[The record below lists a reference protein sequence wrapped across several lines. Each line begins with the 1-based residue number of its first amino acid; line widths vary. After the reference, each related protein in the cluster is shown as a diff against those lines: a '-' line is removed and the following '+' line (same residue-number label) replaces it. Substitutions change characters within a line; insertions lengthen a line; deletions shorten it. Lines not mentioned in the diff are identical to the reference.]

1 MNADCAFTIGSTH
14 SICQDYAVAVPGF
27 TSNGIEAGPYV
38 VISDG
43 CSSSPDT
50 DVGARLLTRATR
62 QIFSVDVEVAE
73 LHKESAQLALRWAE
87 LLGLPTQSVDATLLT
102 ANLNRDDLIIGCSGD
117 GVVVLETREGRVDVH
132 AISSPSGYP
141 FYPCYAHQPE
151 RLDELI
157 ARGRAYKELK
167 HFRRVSAGEPLTLVN
182 ESTSDS
188 LTEVFRFKVSD
199 HKYAALVSDG
209 IYSFFSAKPSI
220 DGKRVEAIPMVEA
233 LNELWS
239 FKNSHGAFVSRR
251 VNKFKKDCRAKE
263 WRHADDLAF
272 GALYLGE

>member
-1 MNADCAFTIGSTH
+1 
-14 SICQDYAVAVPGF
+14 
-27 TSNGIEAGPYV
+27 
-38 VISDG
+38 
-43 CSSSPDT
+43 
-50 DVGARLLTRATR
+50 
-62 QIFSVDVEVAE
+62 
-73 LHKESAQLALRWAE
+73 
-87 LLGLPTQSVDATLLT
+87 
-102 ANLNRDDLIIGCSGD
+102 
-117 GVVVLETREGRVDVH
+117 VVVLETREGRVDVH

-167 HFRRVSAGEPLTLVN
+167 HFRRVSADEPLTLVN

-188 LTEVFRFKVSD
+188 LTEVFRLKVSD

-209 IYSFFSAKPSI
+209 IHSFFSAKPSI

-233 LNELWS
+233 LNELWA

-251 VNKFKKDCRAKE
+251 VNKFKRDCRAKE
-263 WRHADDLAF
+263 WYHADDLAF